1 MWAYLAIRSIVF
13 FFDGTCGS
21 RWEDFWDDYGYPYGN
36 YGKKQNKKNKS
47 EDYSKATNLV
57 KAEVIS
63 GGITEDIDLEEEYAD
78 DGFVKELRVL

>member
-1 MWAYLAIRSIVF
+1 MVIRMATTVRNRI
-13 FFDGTCGS
+13 
-21 RWEDFWDDYGYPYGN
+21 
-36 YGKKQNKKNKS
+36 KKNES
-47 EDYSKATNLV
+47 EDYSKTKNSV

>member
-1 MWAYLAIRSIVF
+1 MVIRMATTVRNRI
-13 FFDGTCGS
+13 
-21 RWEDFWDDYGYPYGN
+21 
-36 YGKKQNKKNKS
+36 KKNKS
-47 EDYSKATNLV
+47 EDYSKATSLV